1 MYMYRHAAFF
11 CFQATFDCTETVSW
25 CTAMFHSSSV
35 KNVYFRWITSNF
47 LKCKWHR
54 TANTPFAVHCEKIR
68 NHLRETAT
76 SSLARKYEHLRIYMY
91 QIQLRFLHFNQ
102 HSIHARNS
110 FPTDWVEPISLYT
123 VCNHG
128 FRVIGDGK
136 NFTVSL
142 LQTVQNVMSDI
153 LGSVTF
159 ENNCSLYTRD

>member
-1 MYMYRHAAFF
+1 MRVVLAACKLAWPLIYFF
-11 CFQATFDCTETVSW
+11 ICICIVTQHFFVSRPHSTALKRFHGAPPCFIHRLW
-25 CTAMFHSSSV
+25 

-110 FPTDWVEPISLYT
+110 FPTDWGEPISLL
-123 VCNHG
+123 HRLQP
-128 FRVIGDGK
+128 RV
-136 NFTVSL
+136 
-142 LQTVQNVMSDI
+142 QSD
-153 LGSVTF
+153 
-159 ENNCSLYTRD
+159 RRW